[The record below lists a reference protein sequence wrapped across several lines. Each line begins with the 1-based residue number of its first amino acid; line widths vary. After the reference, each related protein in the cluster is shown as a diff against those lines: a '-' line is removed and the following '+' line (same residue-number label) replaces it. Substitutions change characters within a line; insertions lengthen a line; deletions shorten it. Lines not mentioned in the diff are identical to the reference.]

1 MPRHRTSSFGR
12 LSRWRAA
19 GLTRQCGYKDIRPR
33 GSHRICGAENE
44 AKTWAKCCRV
54 LVGVLAMLTRVE
66 IGQPRLD
73 MVVEL
78 LLLLLSELFAADGS
92 WTHWKT
98 VICITLFC

>member
-1 MPRHRTSSFGR
+1 MP
-12 LSRWRAA
+12 
-19 GLTRQCGYKDIRPR
+19 
-33 GSHRICGAENE
+33 
-44 AKTWAKCCRV
+44 
-54 LVGVLAMLTRVE
+54 TRVE

-73 MVVEL
+73 MVEE